1 MYNELLLVCVYTCAF
16 FTIENLEVCYRT
28 TINEPKLTFRR
39 AKINRYMKV
48 NFTRFYFKYISTK
61 GMDLNHNC

>member
-28 TINEPKLTFRR
+28 TINEQKLTFRR
-39 AKINRYMKV
+39 AKINRYMEV
-48 NFTRFYFKYISTK
+48 NCILQDLIS
-61 GMDLNHNC
+61 NI